1 MDARRANN
9 RIGWRLRTNWARLI
23 FWRNIREYKRRRRRK
38 RLSVCVLY
46 ILRWKKGKNL
56 FGRVLK
62 QPRESW
68 GMCVDGNP
76 PGRHMHKLETTTRRL
91 LFYIISSSCASFGM
105 KGEEEEE
112 DMPSRHFTCK
122 VNKISFHL
130 SPPPTTPPSFSP
142 PSH

>member
-1 MDARRANN
+1 
-9 RIGWRLRTNWARLI
+9 
-23 FWRNIREYKRRRRRK
+23 
-38 RLSVCVLY
+38 
-46 ILRWKKGKNL
+46 
-56 FGRVLK
+56 
-62 QPRESW
+62 
-68 GMCVDGNP
+68 MCVDGNP

-130 SPPPTTPPSFSP
+130 SPPPHYTTFFLPPFTLIRSP
-142 PSH
+142 PFSLSCWMNPKESLFYYLFI

>member
-1 MDARRANN
+1 
-9 RIGWRLRTNWARLI
+9 
-23 FWRNIREYKRRRRRK
+23 
-38 RLSVCVLY
+38 
-46 ILRWKKGKNL
+46 
-56 FGRVLK
+56 
-62 QPRESW
+62 
-68 GMCVDGNP
+68 
-76 PGRHMHKLETTTRRL
+76 
-91 LFYIISSSCASFGM
+91 M